1 MWTVRRFPAAT
12 NCNFADVL
20 LTAVAAHKPSFFMG
34 GRCNFVGIKAVLSG
48 MPFKYNVRAFVQQR
62 LTYGA
67 SLVSSYSLSRG
78 SCKQMS
84 FFTYPMVLD
93 IAHITH
99 RFRSNIVCFVI
110 PFVEQ
115 IRSHVEQCIV
125 FLSAV
130 GTGEVA
136 ISCFAIVRFQACPFL
151 QVH

>member
-1 MWTVRRFPAAT
+1 MEIDGIFLSAMWTVRPFSAAT
-12 NCNFADVL
+12 NCNFAYVL
-20 LTAVAAHKPSFFMG
+20 LAAVAAHKPSFFMG

-48 MPFKYNVRAFVQQR
+48 MPFKCNVRAFVQQR

-110 PFVEQ
+110 PFFKKLWTFFEKVIALLLTE
-115 IRSHVEQCIV
+115 R
-125 FLSAV
+125 
-130 GTGEVA
+130 A
-136 ISCFAIVRFQACPFL
+136 IP
-151 QVH
+151 